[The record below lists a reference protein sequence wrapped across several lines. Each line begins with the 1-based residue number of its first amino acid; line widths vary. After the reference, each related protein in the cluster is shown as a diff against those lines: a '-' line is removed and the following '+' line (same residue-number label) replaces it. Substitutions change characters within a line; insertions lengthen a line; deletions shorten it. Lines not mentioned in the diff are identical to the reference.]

1 MLVPLLF
8 LIYINGEGD
17 SALPF
22 ATGHHVLHKAEINR
36 EEEKNN
42 TVQGAYR
49 RVSTTVQGAS
59 SYDIAKKKNILGHQ
73 SSSYD
78 VVKAKALSVN

>member
-1 MLVPLLF
+1 MGVPGFRACALAVPHL
-8 LIYINGEGD
+8 YNGEGD

-59 SYDIAKKKNILGHQ
+59 
-73 SSSYD
+73 
-78 VVKAKALSVN
+78 